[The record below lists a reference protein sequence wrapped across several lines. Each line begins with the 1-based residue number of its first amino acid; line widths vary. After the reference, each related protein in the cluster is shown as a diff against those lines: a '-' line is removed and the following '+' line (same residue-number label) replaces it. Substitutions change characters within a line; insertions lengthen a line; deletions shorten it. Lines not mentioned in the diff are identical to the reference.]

1 MAIEMVDFMLENT
14 GQEAFRFIDDGLAVT
29 CQRTDLDFGSPFHFA
44 VISGDAQAAFGIDI
58 GFVRFFQ
65 DLRIDELDE
74 AVAVVEDDELQRFID
89 LRRS

>member
-1 MAIEMVDFMLENT
+1 MSIEMVDFMLENT
-14 GQEAFRFIDDGLAVT
+14 GQETFWFIDDGLAVT
-29 CQRTDLDFGSPFHFA
+29 CQRTDLDFGSSFHFA

-65 DLRIDELDE
+65 YFRIDELDE
-74 AVAVVEDDELQRFID
+74 SVAVVEDDELQRFID